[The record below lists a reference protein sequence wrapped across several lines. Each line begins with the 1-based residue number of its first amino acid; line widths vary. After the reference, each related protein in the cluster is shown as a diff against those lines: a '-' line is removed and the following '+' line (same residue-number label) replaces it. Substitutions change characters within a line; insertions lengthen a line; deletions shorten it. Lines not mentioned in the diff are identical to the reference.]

1 MDPVD
6 VLAFSPHPD
15 DAEIGCGGAL
25 ALAANRGLRVAI
37 ADLTEGER
45 ASRGSPASRDEEK
58 GAAARN
64 LRLCARIG
72 VGLADGEI
80 GRSPQAHL
88 RVVEVIRETRPHTVL
103 GPPLDDRHPDH
114 EAAGRLVRE
123 ACFEAGLA
131 GVGEGVRHRPGR
143 LFHYMVHSPFDP
155 SFVVDCSE
163 VWAQKKAA
171 VSSYR
176 SQFSPDGEDSMT
188 ALSGGDFL
196 ELLEV
201 RGRWFGAMIGAIYG
215 EPYLT
220 RGPVPLRGLPEPRG
234 QRTRQGSPSPLE
246 YSMW

>member
-1 MDPVD
+1 MEPVD

-45 ASRGSPASRDEEK
+45 ASRGSPARRDEEK
-58 GAAARN
+58 RAAART

-80 GRSPQAHL
+80 ARAPEAL
-88 RVVEVIRETRPHTVL
+88 RRVVEVIREARPHTVL
-103 GPPLDDRHPDH
+103 APPLRDRHPDH

-123 ACFEAGLA
+123 ACFEAGLVRVGA
-131 GVGEGVRHRPGR
+131 GAGHRPQR
-143 LFHYMVHSPFDP
+143 LFHYMVHSPFEP

-163 VWAQKKAA
+163 VWPQKQAA
-171 VSSYR
+171 VRSYR
-176 SQFSPDGEDSMT
+176 SQFSPNGAGQPT
-188 ALSGGDFL
+188 VLSTGDFL

-201 RGRWFGAMIGAIYG
+201 RGRWFGAMIGASYG
-215 EPYLT
+215 EPYLA
-220 RGPVPLRGLPEPRG
+220 RGPVPLRGLPEAGG
-234 QRTRQGSPSPLE
+234 QRTREGSRSSLE

>member
-1 MDPVD
+1 MEPVD

-45 ASRGSPASRDEEK
+45 ASRGSPATRDEEK
-58 GAAARN
+58 EAAARN

-72 VGLADGEI
+72 VGLVDGEI
-80 GRSPQAHL
+80 DRSPQAL
-88 RVVEVIRETRPHTVL
+88 TRIVEVIREAQPHTVL
-103 GPPLDDRHPDH
+103 APPLHDRHPDH

-131 GVGEGVRHRPGR
+131 GVGEGPQHRPKR
-143 LFHYMVHSPFDP
+143 LFHYMVHSPFEP
-155 SFVVDCSE
+155 SFVVDCTE

-176 SQFSPDGEDSMT
+176 SQFSPQGEGPMT
-188 ALSGGDFL
+188 ALSSGDFL
-196 ELLEV
+196 ELLEL
-201 RGRWFGAMIGAIYG
+201 RGRWFGAMIGARYG
-215 EPYLT
+215 EPYLV
-220 RGPVPLRGLPEPRG
+220 RGPVPLRGLPESRG
-234 QRTRQGSPSPLE
+234 LGTHQGSHSQVE